1 MYCCTNKCRYC
12 NSKMVLIGTIN
23 TKYLVQCVKCGMVTD
38 SFEIEYCDN
47 FKHSSIVLNKNYSPK
62 MKKVMEI
69 KKRFYEF

>member
-1 MYCCTNKCRYC
+1 MYCSTNKCRYC

-38 SFEIEYCDN
+38 SFEIKYCDN
-47 FKHSSIVLNKNYSPK
+47 FKHSSILNKNYSPK